1 MCHKNFLTI
10 FYKKKKIHGLCNL
23 IQKPISYYCIA
34 ECFHPLNLFK
44 KVSNKKKTIGKVR
57 NVVWINLWIVSF
69 FPIYLMGKNKC
80 VILVFSLFNLIKICK
95 SLSHIKD
102 ILGDEMCR

>member
-1 MCHKNFLTI
+1 MCHKNFLLTI

-44 KVSNKKKTIGKVR
+44 KVSNKKKTIGKVG
-57 NVVWINLWIVSF
+57 NVVWINL
-69 FPIYLMGKNKC
+69 
-80 VILVFSLFNLIKICK
+80 
-95 SLSHIKD
+95 
-102 ILGDEMCR
+102 